1 MLDIVEPA
9 LSIAD
14 RIDEIDLFVR
24 GTCLEG
30 DYQMIDE
37 VMYLGLTESLD
48 HMIVAAEDKNYS
60 PTEQVCILHTE
71 PDVSRLIVRDDN
83 DHTTVMSSIIH
94 VGYNQT
100 LASIHAEIKEDP
112 NYGEKMK
119 DIFYSSGKG
128 LSNNNPDLWRKDG
141 RTLFTTFVSCFR
153 SDTSL
158 YSIVSVRN
166 ERGEV
171 GVGILGLHLMNGT
184 TDIDGMTCVVVSTVN
199 RNPRTMCS
207 GTLVEDLGTITDI
220 ETEFVS
226 NLEYAAD
233 EDPVSEG
240 NVGRL
245 ILRIPGYIMR
255 GIQDASTEVTG
266 TVH

>member
-1 MLDIVEPA
+1 MLDIVKPP

-14 RIDEIDLFVR
+14 QIDDIDLFVR
-24 GTCLEG
+24 STCLEG
-30 DYQMIDE
+30 DYQMVDE
-37 VMYLGLTESLD
+37 VMYLRLTEALD
-48 HMIVAAEDKNYS
+48 HMIAAAEDKDYS

-71 PDVSRLIVRDDN
+71 PDVSRLIVRDDGG
-83 DHTTVMSSIIH
+83 HVTVMSSIIE
-94 VGYNQT
+94 VSYNQT

-128 LSNNNPDLWRKDG
+128 LWNNNPDLWKKDG
-141 RTLFTTFVSCFR
+141 RTLFATFVSCYR
-153 SDTSL
+153 LGTNL
-158 YSIVSVRN
+158 YLVVSVKN

-171 GVGILGLHLMNGT
+171 GVGILGLHLLAGT
-184 TDIDGMTCVVVSTVN
+184 TEIDGMICVVVSTAN

-207 GTLVEDLGTITDI
+207 GTMVENLGTEEDT
-220 ETEFVS
+220 EREFVS

-233 EDPVSEG
+233 ESPILGGE
-240 NVGRL
+240 VGQL
-245 ILRIPGYIMR
+245 MLRIPGYILR

-266 TVH
+266 TIH